1 MSSMDPL
8 MIATGLLKL
17 LVNVMNWMLIL
28 VHPAMKIA
36 KEIFEPPVSLA
47 IYPKKLKISHGI
59 G

>member
-1 MSSMDPL
+1 
-8 MIATGLLKL
+8 MIAAVLLKL
-17 LVNVMNWMLIL
+17 LVNVMSRTLIL

-36 KEIFEPPVSLA
+36 KEIFEPLVSLA